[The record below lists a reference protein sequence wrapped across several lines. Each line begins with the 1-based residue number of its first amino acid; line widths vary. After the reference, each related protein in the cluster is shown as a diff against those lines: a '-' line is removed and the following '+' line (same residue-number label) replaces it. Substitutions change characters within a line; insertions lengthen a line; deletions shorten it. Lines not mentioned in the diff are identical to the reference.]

1 MKHISKHTSKAYEP
15 IRIGITQ
22 GELSGVSPEIIA
34 KALDGL
40 SLDRTLEI
48 IVIATAK
55 GKKSIESNIKKKIS
69 PRVKFMIPDNKE
81 IPTGIRNNET
91 LSCIYYGAKLAKVG
105 KIDAIVTAPI
115 DKNKSSKKY
124 KKFSGHT
131 GFLKDI
137 LGARSVLMLMSTPS
151 FKIGIMTEHLALK
164 DISKQITKKRIID
177 SAKLLHDFL
186 SKTKKNPIIGILALN
201 PHSGDCGLLGKE
213 EIKTIT
219 PAIKQLNKMKIKAA
233 GPIPGDSAF
242 VTDTKDRY
250 DGFIAM
256 YHDQGM
262 IPAKMRGIDC
272 LVNITLGLPIIRTS
286 PGHGVAYDIA
296 GKGKASACSMIRAI
310 NQAIDMVISN
320 RIK

>member
-1 MKHISKHTSKAYEP
+1 MKHISKHTYEP

-40 SLDRTLEI
+40 SLDKTLEI
-48 IVIATAK
+48 VVIATAK
-55 GKKSIESNIKKKIS
+55 GKKSIEANTKKKIS
-69 PRVKFMIPDNKE
+69 PRVKFMVPDDKKM
-81 IPTGIRNNET
+81 PAGVKNNET
-91 LSCIYYGAKLAKVG
+91 LSCIYYGAKLAKDG

-151 FKIGIMTEHLALK
+151 FKIGIMTEHLAVK
-164 DISKQITKKRIID
+164 DITKQITKKRIIE
-177 SAKLLHDFL
+177 STKLMHEFL
-186 SKTKKNPIIGILALN
+186 SKTKKDPVIGILALN
-201 PHSGDCGLLGKE
+201 PHAGDCGLLGKE
-213 EIKTIT
+213 EIKTII
-219 PAIKQLNKMKIKAA
+219 PAIKQLNKMKIKAV

-262 IPAKMRGIDC
+262 IPAKMRGIDS

-296 GKGKASACSMIRAI
+296 RTGKASACSMIRAI
-310 NQAIDMVISN
+310 NQAIDMVLAN
-320 RIK
+320 RMK